1 MEILSLRN
9 ENSRLTYCCYLV
21 ICITPFMV
29 IIYLLIKGL
38 WIIYQKS
45 QNEVILPNT
54 FSLWFILAQ
63 KTMESLIFESF
74 DTIFY
79 DITEMS
85 WKQPWT
91 LKKTMVGDRIH
102 RDSGLSV
109 LTGFWQDVSPFEV
122 WQFDKSFL
130 MSTIFIFIADFPW
143 GLDHRV
149 FLPDSDWNGCHFT
162 QRQLPFSGILTRHYS
177 TSYSAHSQQLSIGVH
192 HHRRGG
198 HIFGNHHNVLA
209 ATHGM
214 YRYKTKH
221 MKKSLQMF
229 PDFSSFDFFFMIPQR
244 ILYSYQKLKFS
255 VFKYLN
261 FRAKINFCQ

>member
-1 MEILSLRN
+1 MWVSWWKSVQFNMEILLLRN

-21 ICITPFMV
+21 ICISPFMV
-29 IIYLLIKGL
+29 IAYLLIKGL

-102 RDSGLSV
+102 RDSGFCV

-122 WQFDKSFL
+122 WQFDK
-130 MSTIFIFIADFPW
+130 
-143 GLDHRV
+143 
-149 FLPDSDWNGCHFT
+149 
-162 QRQLPFSGILTRHYS
+162 
-177 TSYSAHSQQLSIGVH
+177 
-192 HHRRGG
+192 
-198 HIFGNHHNVLA
+198 
-209 ATHGM
+209 
-214 YRYKTKH
+214 
-221 MKKSLQMF
+221 
-229 PDFSSFDFFFMIPQR
+229 
-244 ILYSYQKLKFS
+244 KFS
-255 VFKYLN
+255 NEYN
-261 FRAKINFCQ
+261 FYFHCRLSMGFGPSRFSAWQWLKRVPFYPTPVAF